1 MHPPA
6 DIHLTKGLRA
16 QEVRERLAEDG
27 FNELPS
33 SKHRSILGIAFHVV
47 KEPMFLLLVA
57 CGVIYLLLGSRQ
69 ESFMLLGSI
78 VFVMGITIYQER
90 KTERALEAL
99 RDLSSPRALVI
110 REGERLRIPGR
121 EVVRDD
127 IFLLSEGD
135 RIPADGYVLSCI
147 NLSVDESLLTGESV
161 PVRKRVWKEHERERR
176 PGGDDQPT
184 VYSGS
189 LVATGKAHC
198 RAYATGIRTEIG
210 KIGKAL
216 QSLETEHTLL
226 QKEVSKIVQVIS
238 IIGAFLCLL
247 VVVLYWL
254 TRGDLLN
261 GFLAGLSLAM
271 AILPEEFPVVLTI
284 FFAIGAW
291 RIAKRGVLTRR
302 IPAMEM
308 LGAATVLCVDK
319 TGTLTLNTMTVE
331 RIMADGKSIAHP
343 LSLTELPEA
352 FHSIVEYSIL
362 ASQKDPFDPMEKAFR
377 HLGEEFLRK
386 THHLHDDWTLVREYS
401 LSPHLLAMSEVWK
414 SPGGS
419 EFVIAAKGAPEAIV
433 ELCHLPEA
441 RSELIRKHVEEM
453 ATDGLRVLAVAK
465 AHYAGR
471 ELPGKQH
478 DFPFEFLG
486 LIGLAD
492 PVRPAV
498 PAAILECRDAGIR
511 VIMITGDHP
520 ATAASIARQID
531 LHHKDSMITGQELDA
546 MDDAALKRRIKT
558 VTVFAR
564 VVPEQKLRI
573 VQALKEQGEIVAMT
587 GDGVND
593 APALKAAHI
602 GVSMGMRGTDVAREA
617 SDLVLVDDDFSS
629 IVQAIRMG
637 RRIFDNLRNAMS
649 YLLAIHVPI
658 AGISLI
664 PVALKWPL
672 VLSPVHILFL
682 ELIIDPACSIAFEM
696 EPEEPNV
703 MKRPPRNPRTPMFR
717 RRMVLINLFQGFVI
731 LMILIGVIASSLSR
745 GLSDDEAR
753 TLTFATLVIANV
765 CLILSDRSRTKTILE
780 NIRTANTAVWW
791 VAGGA
796 LAVLSLVL
804 WIPALRSVFHFSALS
819 LTDIALCVAAGI
831 LSIAWFEIAKIM
843 MRNRRF
849 ASFIH
854 GILQS

>member
-6 DIHLTKGLRA
+6 ESHLMKGLRS
-16 QEVRERLAEDG
+16 QEVNDRLAEDG

-33 SKHRSILGIAFHVV
+33 SGNRSFFGIAFSVI

-57 CGVIYLLLGSRQ
+57 CGAIYLLLGDRQ
-69 ESFMLLGSI
+69 ESYMLLGS
-78 VFVMGITIYQER
+78 VFIVMGITIYQER

-110 REGERLRIPGR
+110 REGQRLRIPGR

-135 RIPADGYVLSCI
+135 RIPADGFVLSSI

-161 PVRKRVWKEHERERR
+161 PVRKAVWKGTEHERR
-176 PGGDDQPT
+176 PGGDDQPI

-189 LVATGKAHC
+189 LVVSGKAHC
-198 RAYATGIRTEIG
+198 KVFATGIRTEIG

-216 QSLETEHTLL
+216 QTLEPESTLL
-226 QKEVSKIVQVIS
+226 QKEVTKIVQIVS
-238 IIGAFLCLL
+238 IVGFILCGL
-247 VVVLYWL
+247 VVVLYGL
-254 TRGDLLN
+254 TRGNWLQ

-284 FFAIGAW
+284 FFALGAW
-291 RIAKRGVLTRR
+291 RISKRGVLTRR

-331 RIMADGKSIAHP
+331 RIMANGKSVEHP

-352 FHSIVEYSIL
+352 FHDIVEYSIL

-377 HLGEEFLRK
+377 HIGEEFLK
-386 THHLHDDWTLVREYS
+386 TTPHLHDDWTLVREYS
-401 LSPHLLAMSEVWK
+401 LSTHLLAMSEVWK

-419 EFVIAAKGAPEAIV
+419 EFVIAAKGAPEAIID
-433 ELCHLPEA
+433 LCHLPE
-441 RSELIRKHVEEM
+441 SKSGVIRRHVEEM
-453 ATDGLRVLAVAK
+453 ASNGLRVLAVAK
-465 AHYAGR
+465 AHHAGS

-478 DFPFEFLG
+478 DFLFEFLG
-486 LIGLAD
+486 LMGLAD
-492 PVRPAV
+492 PVRPTV

-520 ATAASIARQID
+520 ATASSIARQID
-531 LHHKDSMITGQELDA
+531 LHHEGSMITGQELDA
-546 MDDAALKRRIKT
+546 MNDDELKRRIKT

-573 VQALKEQGEIVAMT
+573 VKALKGQGEIVAMT

-602 GVSMGMRGTDVAREA
+602 GIAMGNRGTDVAREA
-617 SDLVLVDDDFSS
+617 SALVLVDDDFSS

-637 RRIFDNLRNAMS
+637 RRIFNNLRNAMS

-696 EPEEPNV
+696 EPEEQDV
-703 MKRPPRNPRTPMFR
+703 MRHPPRNPRIPMFR
-717 RRMVLINLFQGFVI
+717 RRMVLVSLFQGVVI
-731 LMILIGVIASSLSR
+731 LAILLGLLATSLSR
-745 GLSDDEAR
+745 GLSEGEAR
-753 TLTFATLVIANV
+753 ALTFATLVIANV

-780 NIRTANTAVWW
+780 NIRTANAAVWW

-796 LAVLSLVL
+796 LSVLSLVML
-804 WIPALRSVFHFSALS
+804 VPTLRELFSFSALS
-819 LTDIALCVAAGI
+819 LTDVALCAVAGFV
-831 LSIAWFEIAKIM
+831 SIAWFEIAKIL
-843 MRNRRF
+843 MRNKHI
-849 ASFIH
+849 ASFVH
-854 GILQS
+854 SFAR